1 MKKNILGLDYGKS
14 KVGVAISEG
23 SFATPLK
30 VVRYEDLDG
39 LLEKIG
45 KIVNGKR
52 IEKIVVGVSSGK
64 MAEESKEF
72 AKELGY
78 ELGIK
83 VEIHD
88 EVLSTKMAQKKA
100 IEAGIRREKRQKME
114 DAFAAALI
122 LENYLE
128 NE

>member
-1 MKKNILGLDYGKS
+1 MKKNILGLDYGRS
-14 KVGVAISEG
+14 KVGIAISEE

-30 VVRYEDLDG
+30 VVRYKDLDD
-39 LLEKIG
+39 LLERVG
-45 KIVNGKR
+45 KIVSDKK
-52 IEKIVVGVSSGK
+52 IEKIIVGVSSGK
-64 MAEESKEF
+64 MAEESKKF
-72 AKELGY
+72 AKELRH

-83 VEIHD
+83 VEIYD
-88 EVLSTKMAQKKA
+88 EILSTKMAQKKA
-100 IEAGIRREKRQKME
+100 IEAGIRREKRQRME

>member
-1 MKKNILGLDYGKS
+1 MKKSILGLDYGRR
-14 KVGVAISEG
+14 KVGIAISEG

-30 VVRYEDLDG
+30 VVRYKDLDG

-45 KIVNGKR
+45 KIVSDKK

-72 AKELGY
+72 AKELGS
-78 ELGIK
+78 ELRIR
-83 VEIHD
+83 VETHD
-88 EVLSTKMAQKKA
+88 EILSTKMAQKKA
-100 IEAGIRREKRQKME
+100 IEAGVRREKRQKME